1 MGMIPKCP
9 EEQGPKSAT
18 VSREASIGLLSSSEI
33 PLLGRLLESRTAS
46 TFREYGRLAQHP
58 RAPE

>member
-1 MGMIPKCP
+1 MGMVPKCS

-18 VSREASIGLLSSSEI
+18 VSEEASIGLLSSLEI

-46 TFREYGRLAQHP
+46 TFRQYGCLA
-58 RAPE
+58 